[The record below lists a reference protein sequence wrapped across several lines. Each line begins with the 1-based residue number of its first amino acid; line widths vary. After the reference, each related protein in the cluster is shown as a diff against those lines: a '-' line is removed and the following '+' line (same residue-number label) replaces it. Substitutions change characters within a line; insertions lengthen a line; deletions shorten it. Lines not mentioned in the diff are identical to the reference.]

1 MSVLKY
7 YIPIFSIMFILFII
21 SIYYNKKKIKP
32 SIELYKK
39 KYPGAVKVL
48 LKSTNF
54 VVASSS
60 VEIYKIDEEPATTFM
75 EGLNFYTW
83 IKPGKSI
90 IQLRYNASRI
100 GFFYK
105 SVNTYVDWTP
115 VEVNLESGKEYV
127 ISFDKKVGFKIS
139 QINKN

>member
-21 SIYYNKKKIKP
+21 SIYYNKTKIKS
-32 SIELYKK
+32 SIEAYKR
-39 KYPGAVKVL
+39 KYPDAVKVL
-48 LKSTNF
+48 LKSTNIG
-54 VVASSS
+54 VASSS
-60 VEIYKIDEEPATTFM
+60 IEIYKIDEEPAITFM
-75 EGLNFYTW
+75 KGLNFYTW

-90 IQLRYNASRI
+90 IKLRYNASRI

-115 VEVNLESGKEYV
+115 VEVNLEVGKEYV

-139 QINKN
+139 ELNKN